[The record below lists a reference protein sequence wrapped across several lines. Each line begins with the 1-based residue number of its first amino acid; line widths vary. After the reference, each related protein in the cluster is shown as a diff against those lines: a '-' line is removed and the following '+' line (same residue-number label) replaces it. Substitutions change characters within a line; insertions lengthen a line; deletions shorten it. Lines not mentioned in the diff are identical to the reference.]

1 MSDLSLRTSFS
12 KWKEF
17 LQDAT
22 SLRDLLARSYSF
34 KVGDK
39 DFSLIPFSSLDT
51 EGDSQSATL
60 AIWREKHIYAYPSRS
75 LITVEGTKNWLSK
88 AVINNPH
95 RMLFWVA
102 DSSMTRIG
110 HIGLVYD
117 NENSCL
123 EIDNV
128 LRGVADIAS
137 GLMELALLKIENIAE
152 EEFSVDE
159 IFLRVLESNHHAVN
173 FYLRNGYSQDSIE
186 ELTWEGEEENKNL
199 RPGLPKHDAFIRMSK
214 RLQSQNGVIPD
225 LILTAGPSISPVE
238 IAYVNDAVASG
249 WNSKHS
255 DYLNKFEK
263 EFAEFIGVKHAMATS
278 SCTGALHLSLMA
290 LGIGAGDEVLVPDIT
305 WVATASAVRYVGAK
319 PIFVD
324 IDKSSWTID
333 VTQISK
339 LITPATRAII
349 PVHLYGYGAAM
360 PEIMELA
367 NQHNLFVVEDAA
379 PAIGTTIDGK
389 LAGSFGDFGCYSFQG
404 AKLLVTGEGGM
415 LVTNNSDI
423 FAKAKK
429 IQDHGRKP
437 GTFWI
442 EELGH
447 KYKMNNITA
456 ALGLGQI
463 HRAENQIF
471 RKRRIN
477 EWYRDLLSDVPGIS
491 FQNQADGTESICWMT
506 SFTLEPTHG
515 VSRDQLLSELK
526 NRGIDSRPVF
536 PSISQYKIWGYD
548 AIIPNNSKYIGD
560 NGINLPSGV
569 LLNRNSIEKVAQNI
583 REILR

>member
-1 MSDLSLRTSFS
+1 
-12 KWKEF
+12 
-17 LQDAT
+17 
-22 SLRDLLARSYSF
+22 
-34 KVGDK
+34 
-39 DFSLIPFSSLDT
+39 
-51 EGDSQSATL
+51 
-60 AIWREKHIYAYPSRS
+60 
-75 LITVEGTKNWLSK
+75 
-88 AVINNPH
+88 
-95 RMLFWVA
+95 
-102 DSSMTRIG
+102 
-110 HIGLVYD
+110 
-117 NENSCL
+117 
-123 EIDNV
+123 
-128 LRGVADIAS
+128 
-137 GLMELALLKIENIAE
+137 
-152 EEFSVDE
+152 
-159 IFLRVLESNHHAVN
+159 
-173 FYLRNGYSQDSIE
+173 
-186 ELTWEGEEENKNL
+186 
-199 RPGLPKHDAFIRMSK
+199 
-214 RLQSQNGVIPD
+214 
-225 LILTAGPSISPVE
+225 
-238 IAYVNDAVASG
+238 
-249 WNSKHS
+249 
-255 DYLNKFEK
+255 
-263 EFAEFIGVKHAMATS
+263 MATS
-278 SCTGALHLSLMA
+278 SCTGALHLSLLA

-305 WVATASAVRYVGAK
+305 WVATASAVRYVGAT

-324 IDKSSWTID
+324 IDRSNWTID
-333 VTQISK
+333 ISEISK
-339 LITPATRAII
+339 LITPATKAIM

-360 PEIMELA
+360 PEIMEIA
-367 NQHNLFVVEDAA
+367 NKHNLFVIEDAA

-389 LAGSFGDFGCYSFQG
+389 LAGTFGDFGCYSFQG

-463 HRAENQIF
+463 QRSENQIF

-506 SFTLEPTHG
+506 SFTLEPTHA
-515 VSRDQLLSELK
+515 VSRDQLISELK

-536 PSISQYKIWGYD
+536 PSISQYKIWGYETS
-548 AIIPNNSKYIGD
+548 IPINSKYIGD